1 MEIRRQTIEE
11 FTEQLSSKAP
21 TPGGGGA
28 SALAGAFGTALGQ
41 MVANLTVAKKKY
53 MDVEPEIKELL
64 EEMEQIKDRF
74 LGLAEEDARVF
85 EPLAACYRLPS
96 GTEEEKA
103 YKEQVMEQH
112 LLAASSVP
120 MEMMKEA
127 LRMLDILEFLGKKG
141 SRMAVSDVGAGVQF
155 IRAALAGAVMNVYI
169 NTKSMKDRKMAETLN
184 KEADAILADGL
195 EKADQIYETVRK
207 GLQE

>member
-41 MVANLTVAKKKY
+41 MVANLTVGKKKY

-64 EEMEQIKDRF
+64 EEMEQRKERF
-74 LGLAEEDARVF
+74 LRLAEEDARVF

-96 GTEEEKA
+96 GRE
-103 YKEQVMEQH
+103 
-112 LLAASSVP
+112 
-120 MEMMKEA
+120 
-127 LRMLDILEFLGKKG
+127 
-141 SRMAVSDVGAGVQF
+141 
-155 IRAALAGAVMNVYI
+155 
-169 NTKSMKDRKMAETLN
+169 
-184 KEADAILADGL
+184 GL
-195 EKADQIYETVRK
+195 
-207 GLQE
+207 